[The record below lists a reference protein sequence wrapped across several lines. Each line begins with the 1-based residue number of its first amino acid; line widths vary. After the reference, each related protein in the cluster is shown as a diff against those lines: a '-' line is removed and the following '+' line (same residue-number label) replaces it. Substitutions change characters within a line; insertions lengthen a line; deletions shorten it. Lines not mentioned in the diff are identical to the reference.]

1 MQPVLGN
8 VQPVLGKKVR
18 KDRRLGRVMRGMVKS
33 KYLTSVMRGQRILRY
48 TGKRYPVTHVETISG
63 HITKGSVQEIM
74 SYLSNARDI
83 GVQRLETLDRKI
95 HFRDKL
101 MSGKLN
107 SISVA
112 IVVLRVNGVLML
124 FLVDG
129 GHKCTAIY
137 EVMNSGVSVDVD
149 VEIRVFE
156 AVTEDDLR
164 EKASEY
170 DPRSS
175 ARSAGDMIHT
185 AFGLEESNKKMAHIR
200 LLNTAMQ
207 NIRVSCPDG
216 DMARMEECDPM
227 FLRMRILSY
236 EGLKHIRYN
245 ETDTLNWF
253 YENFPFP
260 SSKRRPINVGVFT
273 AMMLTYKLALAG
285 KIPQKLEEVTTIWRN
300 YSNGMMPVKSGYEE
314 MVHLRDR
321 IIGNPNS
328 GGGGASKYYQR
339 SYYHHAI
346 CAFNMVCNHGKAN
359 VQVFKDGSHYL
370 VGKGLVVKTNKI
382 VKGPKKAKK
391 AKKAKKVVVSAFV
404 KKAV

>member
-1 MQPVLGN
+1 MLGN

-164 EKASEY
+164 EK
-170 DPRSS
+170 
-175 ARSAGDMIHT
+175 
-185 AFGLEESNKKMAHIR
+185 
-200 LLNTAMQ
+200 
-207 NIRVSCPDG
+207 
-216 DMARMEECDPM
+216 
-227 FLRMRILSY
+227 
-236 EGLKHIRYN
+236 
-245 ETDTLNWF
+245 
-253 YENFPFP
+253 
-260 SSKRRPINVGVFT
+260 
-273 AMMLTYKLALAG
+273 
-285 KIPQKLEEVTTIWRN
+285 
-300 YSNGMMPVKSGYEE
+300 
-314 MVHLRDR
+314 
-321 IIGNPNS
+321 
-328 GGGGASKYYQR
+328 
-339 SYYHHAI
+339 
-346 CAFNMVCNHGKAN
+346 
-359 VQVFKDGSHYL
+359 
-370 VGKGLVVKTNKI
+370 
-382 VKGPKKAKK
+382 
-391 AKKAKKVVVSAFV
+391 
-404 KKAV
+404 